1 MSLATI
7 FNQALTPVTG
17 RYCQPPRGKSAAD
30 QEWENQFE
38 KKKKKKNLND
48 NWAQMG
54 RRKVNSE
61 TGLI

>member
-38 KKKKKKNLND
+38 KKKMNLND

-54 RRKVNSE
+54 RRKVNSG

>member
-38 KKKKKKNLND
+38 KKKKNEPE
-48 NWAQMG
+48 W
-54 RRKVNSE
+54 
-61 TGLI
+61 